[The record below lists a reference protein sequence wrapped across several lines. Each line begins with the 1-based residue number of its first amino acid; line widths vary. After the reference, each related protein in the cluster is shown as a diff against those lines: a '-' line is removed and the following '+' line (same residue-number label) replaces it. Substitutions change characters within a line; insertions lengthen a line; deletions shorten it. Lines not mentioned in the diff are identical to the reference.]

1 MDTSPPLPLQ
11 NPLCRVC
18 GQGAMIK
25 RKRFRMSG
33 PVLVIGFILLI
44 PSVLGML
51 FGILMLVLTSAAG
64 TQTSAS
70 SARDIRARLV
80 AQEVPES
87 LIAEVVAS
95 KPVENAELVS
105 LTSQQ
110 RSAVHDAQLSASAQ
124 KVGGGVATVVAGG
137 FSLFVIVMSF
147 LGGLLGWLLIMR
159 KRVLQCVHCGAI
171 VPAS

>member
-1 MDTSPPLPLQ
+1 MELNTPPPVPAEH
-11 NPLCRVC
+11 PLCRTW
-18 GQGAMIK
+18 GQGALIT
-25 RKRFRMSG
+25 RKTFRMSG

-51 FGILMLVLTSAAG
+51 FGILVLVLTSAGG

-87 LIAEVVAS
+87 VIAEVVAS
-95 KPVENAELVS
+95 KPVENPELVS

-124 KVGGGVATVVAGG
+124 KVGGGVAQVVAGG
-137 FSLFVIVMSF
+137 FSLIVIGMSF
-147 LGGLLGWLLIMR
+147 LGVCIGWRI
-159 KRVLQCVHCGAI
+159 I
-171 VPAS
+171 